1 MPMTNLHILL
11 DIILVVIGLVSLYY
25 QVKTKK

>member
-1 MPMTNLHILL
+1 MTNLHILL